1 MKIATLDTFQQQ
13 FGQCIRNQAVSIN
26 ELNFLPKRA
35 EKLYQSLVKNN
46 VSAFV
51 NQCFPIC
58 QSLINPDVWQQ
69 LIAAFIQSNHLQ
81 SPYFIEINAQFVQF
95 LNDICQNQSLH
106 FELPMFFDQLAHY
119 EWVELFVDTL
129 PNGDNLPFLPNLSLN
144 NTVQN
149 LHYAWSVQQIG
160 KDFLPTKPCDTF
172 LLVYRDNY
180 HKVKFS
186 LINAMTYLLI
196 DFIQHLGDNRS
207 DSFCD
212 FDDGCFKDSEAL
224 MMSFAKRID
233 YPDVSILL
241 NFADSLI
248 DDLTNQGVFIK
259 INH

>member
-26 ELNFLPKRA
+26 EPNFLPKRA
-35 EKLYQSLVKNN
+35 EKLYQSLVKTN

-144 NTVQN
+144 
-149 LHYAWSVQQIG
+149 
-160 KDFLPTKPCDTF
+160 TF
-172 LLVYRDNY
+172 LLVDRDNY